1 MNVRYF
7 CLLYS
12 ITESIGVCRL
22 SCAVDFFIEK
32 IKLKAILLSPSSV
45 LYGAPIQYLLPPHPV
60 PFPILTLSHEN
71 CKRKAS
77 YELHS
82 VTSSVIFHLPF
93 IHPPSSLHSPS
104 FTISFILLLS
114 PPSASHVMLCHAR
127 YGDEKRMTGQRPRHL
142 YTHFPVSHHDDRDMT
157 VLCHSYTFRC

>member
-45 LYGAPIQYLLPPHPV
+45 LYGAPMQYLLPPHPV

-77 YELHS
+77 YELQS
-82 VTSSVIFHLPF
+82 VTSSVIFHLPS
-93 IHPPSSLHSPS
+93 ILPPSSLHSSSIFPPFS
-104 FTISFILLLS
+104 HLHPLRHPAS
-114 PPSASHVMLCHAR
+114 PPL
-127 YGDEKRMTGQRPRHL
+127 RPYPMSCNVTPAMAMRN
-142 YTHFPVSHHDDRDMT
+142 P
-157 VLCHSYTFRC
+157 

>member
-45 LYGAPIQYLLPPHPV
+45 LYGAPMQYLLPPHPV

-82 VTSSVIFHLPF
+82 VTSSVIFHLPS
-93 IHPPSSLHSPS
+93 ILPPSSLHSPTLTLS
-104 FTISFILLLS
+104 VIPLLP
-114 PPSASHVMLCHAR
+114 PPSASHVM
-127 YGDEKRMTGQRPRHL
+127 
-142 YTHFPVSHHDDRDMT
+142 
-157 VLCHSYTFRC
+157 

>member
-45 LYGAPIQYLLPPHPV
+45 LYGEPMQYLLPPHPV

-71 CKRKAS
+71 CKRKAT
-77 YELHS
+77 Y
-82 VTSSVIFHLPF
+82 
-93 IHPPSSLHSPS
+93 
-104 FTISFILLLS
+104 
-114 PPSASHVMLCHAR
+114 
-127 YGDEKRMTGQRPRHL
+127 
-142 YTHFPVSHHDDRDMT
+142 
-157 VLCHSYTFRC
+157 